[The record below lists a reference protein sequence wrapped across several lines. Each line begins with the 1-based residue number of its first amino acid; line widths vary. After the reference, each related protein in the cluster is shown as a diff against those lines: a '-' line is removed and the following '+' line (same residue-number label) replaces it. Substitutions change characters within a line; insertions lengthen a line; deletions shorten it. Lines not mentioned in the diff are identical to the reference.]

1 MRVLRGIGLK
11 GGENVERKKKSDA
24 QLFLERVEM
33 YDTIVANK
41 LVEQQQWKALAL
53 SITANMDGEKVKSS
67 GSKSR
72 MADAVIKCIDMEA
85 EIDEAVDRLID
96 EKRKVIQTIEK
107 LYSPMEYKIL
117 HLRYIQGLS
126 LSLIAEKLNR
136 EYSWVTTTHG
146 RALKNVERLL
156 EK

>member
-1 MRVLRGIGLK
+1 M
-11 GGENVERKKKSDA
+11 ERKSKA
-24 QLFLERVEM
+24 QLFLGRVEM
-33 YDTIVANK
+33 LDSIIENK
-41 LVEQQQWKALAL
+41 LAEQRQWKELAL
-53 SITANMDGEKVKSS
+53 SISMNMDGEKVKSS

-72 MADAVIKCIDMEA
+72 MADAIVKCIDMEA
-85 EIDEAVDRLID
+85 EIDAAIDNLID

-117 HLRYIQGLS
+117 HLRYIQGFS

-146 RALKNVERLL
+146 RALKNVQNILD
-156 EK
+156 KGV